1 MLGIRGIK
9 NESSDETNDIFSLP
23 SSQPFP
29 GCETGGKLK
38 SSCQTSENTQWCTC
52 STPPPTPPAPR
63 HHLHRRPSTN
73 AQRSWTTSI
82 WGIILYE
89 IDGWGQPLTERVK
102 TTLRRPL
109 WISMMENRLLKKIY
123 VCSPLPQERSP
134 PPPPLP
140 AALPHPHPPTPLP
153 PALTNQTCHCGQI
166 KLSGSVRLPALR
178 QLARCHAQWQ
188 EAPFCCCCCCC
199 CCWRGRSNQS
209 TCSLL
214 VYDVLQA
221 SWNNP

>member
-23 SSQPFP
+23 SSQPFH

-38 SSCQTSENTQWCTC
+38 KKKKVAVRLLRTGSDAHAH
-52 STPPPTPPAPR
+52 PTPPHPTR
-63 HHLHRRPSTN
+63 LPFSPPPPPSTN

-102 TTLRRPL
+102 TTLRCPL

-123 VCSPLPQERSP
+123 VCSPLPQESPPSASP
-134 PPPPLP
+134 PPTLPP
-140 AALPHPHPPTPLP
+140 AALPQLWPIKHVIVARLKSLPLFG
-153 PALTNQTCHCGQI
+153 C
-166 KLSGSVRLPALR
+166 
-178 QLARCHAQWQ
+178 QL
-188 EAPFCCCCCCC
+188 
-199 CCWRGRSNQS
+199 GDN
-209 TCSLL
+209 
-214 VYDVLQA
+214 
-221 SWNNP
+221 